1 MKLFNWIIFC
11 ALFFLV
17 HSCATKKSTY
27 YLQNIE
33 KEISQSDFSEASEQ
47 IQKNDELLIII
58 STLDPEASNPFNLRS
73 TSSETKENLTHLV
86 DSEGNIEMPVIGK
99 LYVEGKTRIELQKEL
114 VNLLK
119 RHLINPVV
127 NIRIQNLR
135 ITVLG
140 DVKSP
145 GTYNVNSEK
154 INILQA
160 IGLAGDLNLTGERQE
175 VVLVRE
181 SKEGRTYQRI
191 DLRDAN
197 VLNKNYY
204 QLQQN
209 DIIYVP
215 QGRVKIHSASISPL
229 YSFGVSALGTTI
241 TLMNLYFTLSE
252 KSKK

>member
-1 MKLFNWIIFC
+1 MKLLNWILFC

-17 HSCATKKSTY
+17 HSCATKRSTY

-33 KEISQSDFSEASEQ
+33 KEISQSDFSDASEQ

-58 STLDPEASNPFNLRS
+58 STLEPEASNPFNLRS

-114 VNLLK
+114 VSLLK

-127 NIRIQNLR
+127 NIRIKNLR

-181 SKEGRTYQRI
+181 SKEGRTYQTI

-197 VLNKNYY
+197 ILNKNYY